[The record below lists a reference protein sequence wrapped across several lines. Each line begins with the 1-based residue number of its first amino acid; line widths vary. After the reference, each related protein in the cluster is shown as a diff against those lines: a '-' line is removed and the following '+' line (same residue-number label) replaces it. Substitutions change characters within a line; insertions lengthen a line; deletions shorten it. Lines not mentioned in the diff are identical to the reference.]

1 MALHGMVG
9 ALIGHSFVSGLRDHY
24 SHCDRNC
31 TPAKI
36 AHNLFVSDS
45 VDELHLIGASGACIL
60 PKEFDLE
67 FLRGIRPTFAI
78 LEFGTCDLANGTDA
92 LSVADAV
99 LNVAHRMI
107 DDFGVRHVTVCSVLH
122 RKYPHDIN
130 TDIDTYNNVLRH
142 FCDVETNIDYH
153 THRVFWQTPNE
164 SWSRDG
170 LHPNTVT
177 GRWKYKRS
185 LRQAVNNALRS
196 SLRRTA

>member
-24 SHCDRNC
+24 SHCDRKC

-36 AHNLFVSDS
+36 ARNLFVSDS

-60 PKEFDLE
+60 PQEFDLE

-99 LNVAHRMI
+99 LN
-107 DDFGVRHVTVCSVLH
+107 DFITTISWHSRSCLMRSGVIHCDGVLNKTWSL
-122 RKYPHDIN
+122 KYL
-130 TDIDTYNNVLRH
+130 V
-142 FCDVETNIDYH
+142 
-153 THRVFWQTPNE
+153 
-164 SWSRDG
+164 
-170 LHPNTVT
+170 
-177 GRWKYKRS
+177 
-185 LRQAVNNALRS
+185 
-196 SLRRTA
+196 